1 MDPSTPQS
9 HLLLDHSNMRHPVWP
24 KTKSPKS
31 WRTNFWTGCE
41 DNNILFKFG
50 FWFLVTDYYVM
61 KRALLNL
68 RNNYSLTKFDKGIGP
83 SCSVDSMAILIVE
96 FLWQILQE
104 GVGQFLIEA
113 SITERQKTGILLN
126 YVAEKKKII

>member
-1 MDPSTPQS
+1 
-9 HLLLDHSNMRHPVWP
+9 
-24 KTKSPKS
+24 
-31 WRTNFWTGCE
+31 
-41 DNNILFKFG
+41 
-50 FWFLVTDYYVM
+50 M

-83 SCSVDSMAILIVE
+83 SCGVDSMAILIVE

-126 YVAEKKKII
+126 NVAEKKENSSENLELNKYKHSQFPYKIWQ